1 MAVPSTDDVRKWVN
15 VPATSVSDEQLS
27 QVITA
32 ERQNQADACT
42 VPVAEADYPEV
53 LAQALYRRVAR
64 QLAGR
69 QVPLGVVGDGSEYGP
84 ASLATFDA
92 EVERLE
98 GPRRMV
104 VFG

>member
-15 VPATSVSDEQLS
+15 VPATSVSDAQLS
-27 QVITA
+27 QVITS
-32 ERQNQADACT
+32 ERLNQAASCT
-42 VPVAEADYPEV
+42 VPLAEADYPED
-53 LAQALYRRVAR
+53 LAQSLYRRVAR

-69 QVPLGVVGDGSEYGP
+69 QIPLGIVGDGSEYGP
-84 ASLATFDA
+84 ATLATFDA